1 MNRPRLRLIG
11 FGGDVKGSTAIE
23 FAIVANAFLM
33 LLLGTGY
40 LSVMLWHEA
49 NLNWAVQSGARLV
62 ALNSSVT
69 QSEISTAVNHY
80 LSSVGMGSATVQY
93 TTATSGGVTVGT
105 ISASKSEQFVVPLF
119 NTFNLTLAAS
129 ANVPVP

>member
-1 MNRPRLRLIG
+1 MRRPRLRLFA
-11 FGGDVKGSTAIE
+11 FGGDVNGSTAIE

-69 QSEISTAVNHY
+69 QSDISTAVNNY
-80 LSSVGMGSATVQY
+80 LSSVGMGSATVHY
-93 TTATSGGVTVGT
+93 STSTAGGVTVGT
-105 ISASKSEQFVVPLF
+105 INASKSEQFVVPLF
-119 NTFNLTLAAS
+119 NTYNLTLTAS